1 MATINLDDLMEKAK
15 ELADAAGKKTGELYE
30 LSKYKYEC
38 IRLSNE
44 LKKLYEKLG
53 STVYKQVKTGGSDN
67 EEIDIITAEIDD
79 RRLRIAEIKD
89 IMAEMTNKKSAKA
102 AAQPIRRTAYSA
114 RSAAQSLKR
123 RSPLAAAAMKKAAI
137 AATPPVIARRRKKRK
152 NNPLDILQTAYYTV
166 IYK

>member
-1 MATINLDDLMEKAK
+1 MATINLDDLMEKAR
-15 ELADAAGKKTGELYE
+15 EFADAAGKKTGELYE

-67 EEIDIITAEIDD
+67 EEIDVITAEIDD

-89 IMAEMTNKKSAKA
+89 IMAEMTNKKICKNCGTANPKDSVFCAQCGAKLEREEA
-102 AAQPIRRTAYSA
+102 SCGCCHEESGDCCDTSCDSDFCDCPQEEKTEE
-114 RSAAQSLKR
+114 
-123 RSPLAAAAMKKAAI
+123 
-137 AATPPVIARRRKKRK
+137 
-152 NNPLDILQTAYYTV
+152 
-166 IYK
+166 

>member
-67 EEIDIITAEIDD
+67 EEIDVITAEIDD

-89 IMAEMTNKKSAKA
+89 IMAEMTNKKICKSCGATNPKDSVFCAQCGAKLETEEPSCGGCHEESGDCCDA
-102 AAQPIRRTAYSA
+102 SCDCPQEE
-114 RSAAQSLKR
+114 
-123 RSPLAAAAMKKAAI
+123 KAEE
-137 AATPPVIARRRKKRK
+137 
-152 NNPLDILQTAYYTV
+152 
-166 IYK
+166 

>member
-1 MATINLDDLMEKAK
+1 MMATINLDDLMEKAK
-15 ELADAAGKKTGELYE
+15 EFADAAGKKTGELYE

-67 EEIDIITAEIDD
+67 EEIDVITAEIDD

-89 IMAEMTNKKSAKA
+89 IMAEMTNKKICKNCGTANPKDSVFCAQCGAKLEQEEA
-102 AAQPIRRTAYSA
+102 SCGCCHEESGDCCDASCDTGFCGCPQEEKTEE
-114 RSAAQSLKR
+114 
-123 RSPLAAAAMKKAAI
+123 
-137 AATPPVIARRRKKRK
+137 
-152 NNPLDILQTAYYTV
+152 
-166 IYK
+166 